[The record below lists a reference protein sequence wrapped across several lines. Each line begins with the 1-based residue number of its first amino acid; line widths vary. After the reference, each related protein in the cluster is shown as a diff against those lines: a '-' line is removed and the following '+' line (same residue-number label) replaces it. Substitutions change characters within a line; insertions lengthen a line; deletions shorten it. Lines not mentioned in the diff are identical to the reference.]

1 MPEKKLER
9 TLFLFDVDGTLTR
22 SRQKVTPEVEEFLK
36 DLRTKTLT
44 GFVGGSDFSKQKEQL
59 GDNCAS
65 LFTYCFPENG
75 LHYLKNGKEVFTKS
89 YLEEVG
95 EDLHKRLVNFSMDR
109 LSKMDLPIK
118 RGSFIELRE
127 SMVNIS
133 PVGRSCSREER
144 KEFVEHDR
152 KSRCRE
158 ALVEELRKEFSEDK
172 LTFSIGG
179 EISIDCFPSGWDK
192 TFCLSH
198 LKDEGIDLIHFF
210 GDKTSPGGNDH
221 EISIDSRVC
230 SHTVSSPEDTMR
242 QVNEI
247 LKGLE

>member
-1 MPEKKLER
+1 MPEKKLGR

-22 SRQKVTPEVEEFLK
+22 SRQKATPEMEEFLR
-36 DLRTKTLT
+36 DLNAKALT

-59 GDNCAS
+59 GDDCAS
-65 LFTYCFPENG
+65 SFTYCFPQNG

-95 EDLHKRLVNFSMDR
+95 EDVHKSLVNFSMDR
-109 LSKMDLPIK
+109 LSKMDIPRK
-118 RGSFIELRE
+118 RGNFIELRE

-133 PVGRSCSREER
+133 PIGRSCSREER
-144 KEFVEHDR
+144 KEFVEYDK

-158 ALVEELRKEFSEDK
+158 SLAEELRKEFSKDK

-179 EISIDCFPSGWDK
+179 EISIDCFPNGWDK

-198 LKDEGIDLIHFF
+198 LKNEGIDFIHFF

-221 EISIDSRVC
+221 EISIDSRVV

-242 QVNEI
+242 QVKEI
-247 LKGLE
+247 LGELQ